1 VWFRVFILQNY
12 PGFLGGGAKDCEEG
26 FEDSE
31 GKGKTGL
38 KMMK

>member
-1 VWFRVFILQNY
+1 MENRGSKWATNQGL
-12 PGFLGGGAKDCEEG
+12 KDCEEG

-31 GKGKTGL
+31 GKGNTGL